1 MKYIRT
7 VKSSD
12 FEILKDIYLDAIESI
27 STSDYNKKQIEA
39 WGAKA
44 FLPNL
49 LGNCF
54 TGSKGWLSMEGQKI
68 VAFAIRKPENRISLL
83 YTRGEYKRQGHA
95 TSLLKKTE
103 SEAFNEGQKY
113 LVTEASFLSKNLF
126 IKFGWEVQKIE
137 TIKIAGVPF
146 KRFLMRKYFIA

>member
-1 MKYIRT
+1 MRYIRR
-7 VKSSD
+7 VESND
-12 FEILKDIYLDAIESI
+12 FEKLKDIYLDAIKSI
-27 STSDYNKKQIEA
+27 STSDYSKKQIEA

-44 FLPNL
+44 YLPNL
-49 LGNCF
+49 LDNCF
-54 TGSKGWLSMEGQKI
+54 SGSKGWLSVEGKKT

-103 SEAFNEGQKY
+103 SDAVNDGQKY

-126 IKFGWEVQKIE
+126 IKFGWKVQTIE

-146 KRFLMRKYFIA
+146 ERFLMRKNIIT